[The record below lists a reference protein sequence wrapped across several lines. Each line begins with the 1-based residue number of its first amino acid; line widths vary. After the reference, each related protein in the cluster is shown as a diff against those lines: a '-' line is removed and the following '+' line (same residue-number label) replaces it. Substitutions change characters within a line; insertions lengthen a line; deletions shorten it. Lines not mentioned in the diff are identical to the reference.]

1 VQWLDHLANLF
12 KDELTGYCDHCN
24 KATLNSA
31 DYCHHC
37 GRPLTINTATI
48 AAEKPFSRKELSKL
62 IQETNNLFLVWCC
75 CIILLGAAALIYYF
89 TQSISS
95 IIVSGVLFLYSH
107 IFFTTK
113 LDELSIATRH
123 SPQPIAFFSLLLP
136 FIGTLFCHYRLEK
149 LARTKLQVEV
159 DA

>member
-1 VQWLDHLANLF
+1 LANFF
-12 KDELTGYCDHCN
+12 KDELTGYCDHR
-24 KATLNSA
+24 KSA
-31 DYCHHC
+31 ILTRADFCHQC
-37 GRPLTINTATI
+37 GKPLTIHNVTI
-48 AAEKPFSRKELSKL
+48 AAEKPISHDSLSKL
-62 IQETNNLFLVWCC
+62 IQETNNFFLVWCC
-75 CIILLGAAALIYYF
+75 CIILLGVAALIYYF
-89 TQSISS
+89 TQSISA

>member
-1 VQWLDHLANLF
+1 MQWLDHLAKLF

-24 KATLNSA
+24 SPTLASA
-31 DYCHHC
+31 DFCHHC
-37 GRPLTINTATI
+37 GRPLTIKTATI
-48 AAEKPFSRKELSKL
+48 AAEKPIDLKELSKL
-62 IQETNNLFLVWCC
+62 IHETNNLFLVWCC

-89 TQSISS
+89 TQSISA
-95 IIVSGVLFLYSH
+95 IILSGVLFLYSH

-123 SPQPIAFFSLLLP
+123 SPQPIAFFSLLMP
-136 FIGTLFCHYRLEK
+136 IVGTLFCYQRL
-149 LARTKLQVEV
+149 LQFARIKRQVEV